1 MSNWDTKFLKKGF
14 TFDDVLLIPAES
26 HVLPNDADLTTKLA
40 DNLTFK
46 YPNYYAAMDTVT
58 ESQMAIAIARAGGLG
73 VIHKTM
79 SIAQQAEEVRR

>member
-40 DNLTFK
+40 DNFDFK
-46 YPNYYAAMDTVT
+46 YPQFITAAMDTVT
-58 ESQMAIAIARAGGLG
+58 ESQNG
-73 VIHKTM
+73 HCYC
-79 SIAQQAEEVRR
+79 SCRRSRSYP